1 MEGRLGSV
9 CLWEISMAAVG
20 AAVTGSWFPSP
31 GLVGLLVL
39 LLLLSIFLAALCS
52 DCNRNS
58 FELQESKAEKHPSA
72 LIRVVKLEEVKEN
85 PMIGEIQKDE
95 KEFRPEGDPAVPCS
109 SSESQQGELQPRS
122 DPNPSEGTSLHV
134 PSWRSHLVAPESR
147 DLNGEARA
155 PSTNRL
161 STQLHYVAHSDDIN
175 SVYAR
180 VSKKLRLANSPVP
193 TPEEAEPKPEE
204 AEPEEERSP
213 PLPDRRTWVE
223 DGGGSTFFSE

>member
-1 MEGRLGSV
+1 MTDDQLFVLHLKSLRRDISTAKLGRDIPGVWLKGRLGSV

-95 KEFRPEGDPAVPCS
+95 KGEPCHGPGEGS
-109 SSESQQGELQPRS
+109 
-122 DPNPSEGTSLHV
+122 
-134 PSWRSHLVAPESR
+134 
-147 DLNGEARA
+147 
-155 PSTNRL
+155 
-161 STQLHYVAHSDDIN
+161 
-175 SVYAR
+175 
-180 VSKKLRLANSPVP
+180 
-193 TPEEAEPKPEE
+193 AEP
-204 AEPEEERSP
+204 
-213 PLPDRRTWVE
+213 
-223 DGGGSTFFSE
+223 GGSGPVRPKSFRGNLTPCAFLEEPPGGAREQRSERRGARTVNQPPVNAAALRRSL